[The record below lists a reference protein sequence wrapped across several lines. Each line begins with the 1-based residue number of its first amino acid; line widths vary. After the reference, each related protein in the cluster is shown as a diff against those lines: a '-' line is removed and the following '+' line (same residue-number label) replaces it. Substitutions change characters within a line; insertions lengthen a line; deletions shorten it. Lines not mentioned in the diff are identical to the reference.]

1 MTLCEPHNSNYYGG
15 IRCPRQ
21 KIPPNSSLAQK
32 ECASSMR
39 IFSPII
45 VFHAVKL
52 ILCHRTTEESR
63 IHDDSSNRSFTQHMN
78 PNMQLIKKT
87 FFSLWTNS
95 IIWCQFSFFP
105 CMCCSTWNL
114 DLSTHIWIYLIHF
127 SKLSWLLKVWK
138 HEIWITERKLN
149 AVVLKAGPTMT
160 ITIKKTTQNTVDS

>member
-1 MTLCEPHNSNYYGG
+1 MWPYVNLTIPITMEELDAQGRKSLLILHWPRRNVPHQ
-15 IRCPRQ
+15 C
-21 KIPPNSSLAQK
+21 
-32 ECASSMR
+32 R

-87 FFSLWTNS
+87 FFSLWTHS

-105 CMCCSTWNL
+105 CMCRSTRNL
-114 DLSTHIWIYLIHF
+114 DLSTHIWIYLINF
-127 SKLSWLLKVWK
+127 SKLSWLLKSESMK
-138 HEIWITERKLN
+138 YEEQRGN
-149 AVVLKAGPTMT
+149 
-160 ITIKKTTQNTVDS
+160 

>member
-78 PNMQLIKKT
+78 PNMQLIKKLFLFMNKFYHLVPVFILSMHVSQYMEFRFINT
-87 FFSLWTNS
+87 YMDLPDPFFK
-95 IIWCQFSFFP
+95 IV
-105 CMCCSTWNL
+105 
-114 DLSTHIWIYLIHF
+114 LIVE
-127 SKLSWLLKVWK
+127 S
-138 HEIWITERKLN
+138 
-149 AVVLKAGPTMT
+149 LKA
-160 ITIKKTTQNTVDS
+160 